1 MLLENQKKTVFFYSW
16 TNEFE
21 LVLRLVKQT
30 KELGLSDPYVSECGM
45 FELLVLKRKNAAVAL
60 SEGDLVSNKGF
71 TIPSLVNKAIPS
83 LCK

>member
-1 MLLENQKKTVFFYSW
+1 MND
-16 TNEFE
+16 FE

-60 SEGDLVSNKGF
+60 SEGDLVAKEDKPSIRSLKRQ
-71 TIPSLVNKAIPS
+71 TISS
-83 LCK
+83 